1 MDWHKGDPDLMADA
15 ALSSDAYNKT
25 AKHKDELY
33 GWERDVS
40 LSGPDHAVYHKD
52 GKAKIAYRGT
62 EAPTLKGVGKDFLRA
77 VGLRHKSNKLET
89 NFKDL
94 AADALLAVGLQD
106 KSNRFK
112 RAVRTAGHVKRKYG
126 DVSVTGHSLG
136 GAQAAYVSRAAGVKG
151 TGFGAAMSPVDSHL
165 RRRTYSNF
173 HSVSTF
179 NDPVSSITHHH
190 TRRIGKKTTV
200 KGSKLNPH
208 AMSNYL

>member
-15 ALSSDAYNKT
+15 ALSHDAYETT
-25 AKHKDELY
+25 AKHKDELH
-33 GWERDVS
+33 GWERDITM
-40 LSGPDHAVYHKD
+40 SGPDHTVYHKG

-62 EAPTLKGVGKDFLRA
+62 NP
-77 VGLRHKSNKLET
+77 S

-94 AADALLAVGLQD
+94 AADGLLAVGLQD

-112 RAVRTAGHVKRKYG
+112 RAVRTARQVKEKYGG

-136 GAQAAYVSRAAGVKG
+136 GAQAAHVSRAVGVKG

-200 KGSKLNPH
+200 KGTKWNPH

>member
-1 MDWHKGDPDLMADA
+1 MVNLHQMDWHKGDIDLIADA
-15 ALSSDAYNKT
+15 ALAQDAYDPKG
-25 AKHKDELY
+25 KHKDELH

-40 LSGPDHAVYHKD
+40 LSGPDHTVYHKA
-52 GKAKIAYRGT
+52 GKAKVAYRGT
-62 EAPTLKGVGKDFLRA
+62 RP
-77 VGLRHKSNKLET
+77 S

-112 RAVRTAGHVKRKYG
+112 RAVRTAERVKQKYG

-136 GAQAAYVSRAAGVKG
+136 GAQAAYVSRAVGVKG

-165 RRRTYSNF
+165 RRRTYSKF
-173 HSVSTF
+173 HSISTF
-179 NDPVSSITHHH
+179 NDPISSITHHH
-190 TRRIGKKTTV
+190 TGRIGKKTTV
-200 KGSKLNPH
+200 KGTKWNPH